1 MSRAKLPEM
10 TQSSKRDGDLSAG
23 QGCGLS
29 PGARIMAAGL
39 LIVIDGPA
47 GAGKSTV
54 ARRLAA
60 HYGLPVLDT
69 GAIYRAL
76 ALVARER
83 GVAWSDEAGLGA
95 LTADFPIR
103 FVAAAEGQQRVEFA
117 GRDITAEIRTPEICD
132 GASQVAAWPA
142 VRRGLLEIQRTLG
155 AAGCVAEGRDLGTVV
170 FPGASFKFFLTADD
184 RVRAARR
191 QLDLAGTPTAA
202 ATAAEKPALEQVLR
216 DLKNRDE
223 RDQTRAAAPLVK
235 AADAV
240 AIDSTGLTADEVVQ
254 AIVAVV
260 G

>member
-1 MSRAKLPEM
+1 MA
-10 TQSSKRDGDLSAG
+10 
-23 QGCGLS
+23 
-29 PGARIMAAGL
+29 PGR

-54 ARRLAA
+54 ARLLAA

-83 GVAWSDEAGLGA
+83 GVAWIDEAGLGA
-95 LTADFPIR
+95 MTAEFPIR
-103 FVAAAEGQQRVEFA
+103 FVPADGGGQRVEFA
-117 GRDITAEIRTPEICD
+117 GRDITAAIRTPEISD
-132 GASQVAAWPA
+132 GASQVSAWPA

-170 FPGASFKFFLTADD
+170 FPDAPFKFFLTADD

-191 QLDLAGTPTAA
+191 QLDLARLPGAA
-202 ATAAEKPALEQVLR
+202 AAPVDPAVAAAPAAGVAAAPAAGVAAAPAAGSAPALEQVLR
-216 DLKNRDE
+216 DLQSRDE
-223 RDQTRAAAPLVK
+223 RDQTRAAAPLVQ

-240 AIDSTGLTADEVVQ
+240 AVDSTGMTAAQVVE
-254 AIVAVV
+254 AIVRVV
-260 G
+260 GVLG